1 VKSVRI
7 GLVLFTPLPAMG
19 RLSPP
24 GPPQILDRE
33 RESASQRLL
42 WKSPGAGPFPA
53 ILFNHGCGG
62 ADPMETAGM
71 PMREA
76 AEKIASA
83 FLDIDTRFFIPA
95 AGATGSLPIRA
106 SSCQM
111 S

>member
-1 VKSVRI
+1 
-7 GLVLFTPLPAMG
+7 LFTPLPAMG

-106 SSCQM
+106 SSCKM